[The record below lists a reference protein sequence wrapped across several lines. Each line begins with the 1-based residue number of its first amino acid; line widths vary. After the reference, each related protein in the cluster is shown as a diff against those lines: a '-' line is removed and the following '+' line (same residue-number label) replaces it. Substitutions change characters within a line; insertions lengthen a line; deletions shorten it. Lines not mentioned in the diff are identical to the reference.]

1 MSQEIKNVIIVGAG
15 GNLGPSILKALDND
29 PAFTVSVLGR
39 KGSKTTYPSHI
50 KVHEV
55 DESWPEDQLVTAL
68 RGQDAIVQV
77 VLADVPK
84 AKTLIDAAIKAGV
97 KRLLPSEYGMDTS
110 NEDAVKLVPPSVPK
124 REILNYL
131 RSKEESGLTWTSLIT
146 SAFFDWG
153 LKTKFLGFDLESRS
167 ATIYDGGDNR
177 LSYTNLA
184 LIGAATVSILR
195 NPDKTA
201 NKHIY
206 IHSFK
211 ATQNEILAALEKAT
225 GEKWK
230 TTAAQTKELRKT
242 GEEKLAKGDFSGV
255 FDILVAVIFGG
266 DKIFDYAT
274 HNGLNN
280 EELGLPKEESLEATV
295 EQVVKGE

>member
-1 MSQEIKNVIIVGAG
+1 MLSSTGK
-15 GNLGPSILKALDND
+15 LCSSTLHR
-29 PAFTVSVLGR
+29 PANATL
-39 KGSKTTYPSHI
+39 TC
-50 KVHEV
+50 
-55 DESWPEDQLVTAL
+55 VT
-68 RGQDAIVQV
+68 R
-77 VLADVPK
+77 
-84 AKTLIDAAIKAGV
+84 
-97 KRLLPSEYGMDTS
+97 
-110 NEDAVKLVPPSVPK
+110 
-124 REILNYL
+124 
-131 RSKEESGLTWTSLIT
+131 
-146 SAFFDWG
+146 G

-177 LSYTNLA
+177 LSFTNLA

>member
-1 MSQEIKNVIIVGAG
+1 M
-15 GNLGPSILKALDND
+15 DND

-146 SAFFDWG
+146 SAFFDW
-153 LKTKFLGFDLESRS
+153 
-167 ATIYDGGDNR
+167 
-177 LSYTNLA
+177 
-184 LIGAATVSILR
+184 
-195 NPDKTA
+195 
-201 NKHIY
+201 
-206 IHSFK
+206 
-211 ATQNEILAALEKAT
+211 
-225 GEKWK
+225 
-230 TTAAQTKELRKT
+230 
-242 GEEKLAKGDFSGV
+242 
-255 FDILVAVIFGG
+255 
-266 DKIFDYAT
+266 
-274 HNGLNN
+274 
-280 EELGLPKEESLEATV
+280 
-295 EQVVKGE
+295 